1 VTRILGVDFS
11 GARDAGRRIWI
22 AEGERNGDG
31 ALVLGRCI
39 PAIDLPGGGIAPEL
53 AVPALARHIA
63 ALGTARVGCDFPF
76 GLPRDLVTARTW
88 RSFALRYAAEFT
100 DAHSFRAIMRSRH
113 EAVEVKRRTDVT
125 AKTPFNSYNLRL
137 FRQTWWG
144 ISGVIGP
151 LLRAGKAIVRP
162 QQRLVEGKPI
172 LIEVCAACTLKSID
186 LYPPYKGRRPEH
198 RRARG
203 RILDHFFDNGTLV
216 VPARGLR
223 RLLLDNEGGDALDAV
238 IGAVATTHA
247 DLTKDG
253 DAYQRLEGQV
263 YFEIG
268 V

>member
-22 AEGERNGDG
+22 AEGERNGNG
-31 ALVLGRCI
+31 ALVLARCV
-39 PAIDLPGGGIAPEL
+39 PAIDLPSGGMAPEL

-63 ALGTARVGCDFPF
+63 SLGMARVGCDFPF

-88 RSFALRYAAEFT
+88 RSFALRYAAEFA
-100 DAHSFRAIMRSRH
+100 DAHSFRAVMRSRH
-113 EAVEVKRRTDVT
+113 DAVEVKRRTDVA

-198 RRARG
+198 RRARR

-253 DAYQRLEGQV
+253 DAYQRLEGRV